1 MIVVERKEKRR
12 MCAIKSGQINSNINN
27 NNPSIEER
35 TKMLFQKKDNTMRFR
50 Y

>member
-1 MIVVERKEKRR
+1 MIVVERKEKG
-12 MCAIKSGQINSNINN
+12 CVQLNQDKPININN